1 MRYFYKQKDSDF
13 YNPRILD
20 NPLIWVLVSL
30 VALIFSSIAV
40 VKGYRSTLIVEIL
53 IVSVITF
60 LIVTTYQCYQ
70 AKKYLKTFRHLISYL
85 VNYGIVEALN
95 TSMLNSKSSA
105 SMTNKKYRVMPK
117 IWLWYDSNVSG
128 YIIRVEKLAG
138 TYESD
143 LDHLA
148 ELISSSMGDHYEV
161 TSKAVSRD
169 GSWFNFVVSQV
180 QQNLRFVPRNV
191 KELIQKQYIVK
202 LMNNLT
208 INFAKLPHLALFG
221 KTNSGKSTVF
231 WSIILQ
237 TISNSQLYFV
247 DFKNEFSILKEFY
260 PAGRFA
266 TSQDE
271 VIELLQNMVS
281 ILNQRKKFVQ
291 MESRKRREIGLTAS
305 RLGLEPIYLV
315 IDEFASVLASFG
327 TSTEGRKKRKLCE
340 SLLLQVL
347 MQSRAFGIIV
357 LYASQ
362 SPSTEVLNQQMR
374 SQFSTY
380 ILLGSANSDVQ
391 RMALGQVATAG
402 NVDRFAG
409 YYVEETADF
418 TTPREFEV
426 PDFYTHKLNELDTFK
441 CLYNL
446 YNRKEN
452 EKCFH

>member
-1 MRYFYKQKDSDF
+1 MRYYYKNKNSDF
-13 YNPRILD
+13 YNPKFID
-20 NPLIWVLVSL
+20 NPVVWIFASLAIFVVTGVLVIKGFKNRLVIEIL
-30 VALIFSSIAV
+30 VASMIVFICLT
-40 VKGYRSTLIVEIL
+40 GYQ
-53 IVSVITF
+53 
-60 LIVTTYQCYQ
+60 TYQV
-70 AKKYLKTFRHLISYL
+70 KKYLGTFRHFLSYL
-85 VNYGIVEALN
+85 LNYDLVQALN
-95 TSMLNSKSSA
+95 TAILNSKSSA
-105 SMTNKKYRVMPK
+105 SMTNKSYRVLPRIWIFYSSTTEYVVK
-117 IWLWYDSNVSG
+117 IQ
-128 YIIRVEKLAG
+128 KLAG
-138 TYESD
+138 TYETD
-143 LDHLA
+143 LDHLS
-148 ELISSSMGDHYEV
+148 ELVSSTLGDRYKI
-161 TSKAVSRD
+161 TSKKVTQD
-169 GSWFNFVVSQV
+169 QSWFEFVLSPV
-180 QQNLRFVPRNV
+180 QQNLRFIPRNV
-191 KELIQKQYIVK
+191 EELIQKQYIVK

-208 INFAKLPHLALFG
+208 INFSKLPHLAIFG
-221 KTNSGKSTVF
+221 KTNSGKSTIL

-271 VIELLQNMVS
+271 VIELLQNIVS

-291 MESRKRREIGLTAS
+291 RESRKRREIGLTAS
-305 RLGLEPIYLV
+305 RLGLEPIYLI

-327 TSTEGRKKRKLCE
+327 TSTEDRKKRKLCE
-340 SLLLQVL
+340 SLLLQIL
-347 MQSRAFGIIV
+347 MQSRAYGITV

-402 NVDRFAG
+402 NVDKFSG

-418 TTPREFEV
+418 TTPQQFEV
-426 PDFYTHKLNELDTFK
+426 PDFYKHKLNELDTFE
-441 CLYNL
+441 YL

-452 EKCFH
+452 A

>member
-13 YNPRILD
+13 YNPHILD
-20 NPLIWVLVSL
+20 NPLILVLVSL

-105 SMTNKKYRVMPK
+105 SMTNKKYRVLPK
-117 IWLWYDSNVSG
+117 IWLWYDSDVSG

-138 TYESD
+138 TYKSD

-180 QQNLRFVPRNV
+180 QQNLRFVPKSINDLV
-191 KELIQKQYIVK
+191 QKPYCVK

-208 INFAKLPHLALFG
+208 INFASLPHLSIFG
-221 KTNSGKSTVF
+221 KTSSGKSTVL
-231 WSIILQ
+231 WAIVLQ
-237 TISNSQLYFV
+237 TIGNSQLYFI
-247 DFKNEFSILKEFY
+247 DFKNEFSVLSSFY
-260 PAGRFA
+260 PSSRFA
-266 TSQDE
+266 TDTDQ
-271 VIELLQNMVS
+271 IIQMLQKLVS
-281 ILNQRKKFVQ
+281 IMTERKKFVQ
-291 MESRKRREIGLTAS
+291 REAKKRGVIGLTGYD
-305 RLGLEPIYLV
+305 LHLTPIFLV
-315 IDEFASVLASFG
+315 VDEFASVLSAFDN
-327 TSTEGRKKRKLCE
+327 TTEGRKQKKLCE
-340 SLLLQVL
+340 SLMLQIL
-347 MQSRAFGIIV
+347 MQSRAYSIYV
-357 LYASQ
+357 LYSSQ
-362 SPSTEVLNQQMR
+362 SPSTEVLSQQMR
-374 SQFSTY
+374 SQFGTY

-391 RMALGQVATAG
+391 RMAFGQVAYEG
-402 NVDRFAG
+402 NLEKFSG
-409 YYVEETADF
+409 YYLQNTADM
-418 TTPREFEV
+418 TTPQLFEV
-426 PDFYTHKLNELDTFK
+426 PNIFENNLNTVDTFK
-441 CLYNL
+441 QMYL
-446 YNRKEN
+446 YNRKEKKN
-452 EKCFH
+452 V